1 MPPAPDDARN
11 EPLLSR
17 LLTRLRQPR
26 ATALTIVGGYWL
38 FFVALFQDNAAE
50 SGELA
55 AAAVRM
61 GTGPMPGHALLHQL
75 TAWAGLVPF
84 GSPGGRLLV
93 LNGAIMALA
102 LYHFARLSQE
112 LIADR
117 FAAVLPPLGL
127 FAGVLFF
134 RNTFFFSPI
143 PVTLLCVVAVLRL
156 LEWPLADGR
165 RLWAAAFVLGLGFTG
180 THPVFRLLLVP
191 FLAYLL
197 WSFFSHRTAVLAT
210 PLFWLAGA
218 TVAIAIPLTAHRFG
232 PALADGAHWSGWI
245 STLSMGPELEL
256 AGPRIASV
264 HAFVWWPDLLHQ
276 FDHLGDSIPIILLPL
291 VLAGLWPRV
300 GGHWRP
306 GDSKFYVLL
315 GLGLAEWAWSLWMMP
330 GSLGLAQ
337 TGWLFSA
344 ALWISCARGV
354 SLVAD
359 ELAEPLARKGFVW
372 FLLLVG
378 PLSTWLSDGG
388 ERFHLEAPSPR
399 WALQTAATLPG
410 GAVLRLPVDQWG
422 QWQAAC
428 ALLGHRPRDLRLVV
442 AGRGPIP
449 VEAGELWSPLLVD
462 RLPPGWG
469 LDPVTPLAG
478 RLVPLDRLPD
488 PAPHLD
494 GLARALLSPVGR
506 QPSFVRGHT
515 ARLLAAWGEVFLHN
529 GNLTAAARFSA
540 LAHAVSPELGAVAL
554 VAARLEAAWL
564 RHENARLILVRAL
577 ARDGSDPRLHALLAL
592 TDRAL
597 ALSARTPPAR
607 RRPLLLEARRAV
619 RRARILAPE
628 NDPWRELEADLDR
641 DLP

>member
-1 MPPAPDDARN
+1 MNLIP
-11 EPLLSR
+11 R
-17 LLTRLRQPR
+17 LLVRLRQPR

-38 FFVALFQDNAAE
+38 FFIALFQDNAAE

-84 GSPGGRLLV
+84 GSPGGRLLL
-93 LNGAIMALA
+93 LNGSIMALA
-102 LYHFARLSQE
+102 LYHFTRLSQE
-112 LIADR
+112 LITDR
-117 FAAVLPPLGL
+117 LAAVLPPVGL
-127 FAGVLFF
+127 FAGILFF

-143 PVTLLCVVAVLRL
+143 PVTLLCVIAVLRL

-180 THPVFRLLLVP
+180 AHPVFRLLLVP

-218 TVAIAIPLTAHRFG
+218 AVAIAVPISAHRFG
-232 PALADGAHWSGWI
+232 SALADGAHWSGWI
-245 STLSMGPELEL
+245 ETLSMGPELEL

-264 HAFVWWPDLLHQ
+264 HPFVWWPDLLHQ
-276 FDHLGDSIPIILLPL
+276 LAHLGDSIPVILLPL
-291 VLAGLWPRV
+291 VLAGLWPRA
-300 GGHWRP
+300 GS
-306 GDSKFYVLL
+306 SKFYALL
-315 GLGLAEWAWSLWMMP
+315 GLGLAEWAWALWMMP

-354 SLVAD
+354 ALVAD
-359 ELAEPLARKGFVW
+359 QLEEPLARKGFVL
-372 FLLLVG
+372 FLLLAG
-378 PLSTWLSDGG
+378 PLATWLSDGG

-399 WALQTAATLPG
+399 WALQTAADLPD
-410 GAVLRLPVDQWG
+410 GAVLRLPGEQWG

-428 ALLGHRPRDLRLVV
+428 ALIGHQPRDLRLMV

-449 VEAGELWSPLLVD
+449 LEAGEFWSPLLVD
-462 RLPPGWG
+462 RLPPDWG
-469 LDPVTPLAG
+469 LDPVTPMAG

-488 PAPHLD
+488 PSPHLD
-494 GLARALLSPVGR
+494 RLARALLSPVGR

-515 ARLLAAWGEVFLHN
+515 ARLLAAWSGVFLHN
-529 GNLTAAARFSA
+529 GNLTAAARFSS

-554 VAARLEAAWL
+554 AAARLEAAWL
-564 RHENARLILVRAL
+564 RHENARLILRRAL
-577 ARDGSDPRLHALLAL
+577 DRDGSDPRLHALLARS
-592 TDRAL
+592 DRAL
-597 ALSARTPPAR
+597 ALSGRTPPQR
-607 RRPLLLEARRAV
+607 RRPLLLEARRAI
-619 RRARILAPE
+619 RRARILDPG
-628 NDPWRELEADLDR
+628 NDAHRELEAALDR